1 MALRLASYR
10 KSSEMWLHSG
20 PLLRQ
25 SPGIWLEGRLGGTDL
40 GTKSLN
46 SDFGALGENEIAH

>member
-10 KSSEMWLHSG
+10 KGSEMWLHCG
-20 PLLRQ
+20 PLLRH
-25 SPGIWLEGRLGGTDL
+25 PGIWLEGRLGGTGL
-40 GTKSLN
+40 GTKSPN